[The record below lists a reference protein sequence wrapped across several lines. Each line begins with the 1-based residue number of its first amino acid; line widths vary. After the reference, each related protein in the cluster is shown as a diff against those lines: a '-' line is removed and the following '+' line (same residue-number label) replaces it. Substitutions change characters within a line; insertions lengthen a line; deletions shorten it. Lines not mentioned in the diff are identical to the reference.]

1 MHVWNAARALL
12 LVETLAALCGSFA
25 QAQQNAQ
32 EMQFCWSLGKF
43 DQTVYF
49 AESSHRDDRSASF
62 AEMLDISAIDHNL
75 VECLHLNPDQRI
87 AILKNWSDARLE
99 TINTTFLSDL
109 DY

>member
-12 LVETLAALCGSFA
+12 LVETLAVLCVSFA
-25 QAQQNAQ
+25 HAQQSTN
-32 EMQFCWSLGKF
+32 EMQFCWSHGKF

-49 AESSHRDDRSASF
+49 AVSSHRDDRRASF

-75 VECLHLNPDQRI
+75 VECLHLNPEQRI
-87 AILKNWSDARLE
+87 AILKNWSDARLD
-99 TINTTFLSDL
+99 TINTTFLSAL